1 MTLTKEAT
9 YEEFQTTKF
18 YTQMMKYL
26 TTTPMPNR
34 EVFTQAEAED
44 MMNSMYWRCY
54 WGENL
59 EGIK

>member
-9 YEEFQTTKF
+9 YEEFQTTNF
-18 YTQMMKYL
+18 YTEMIVYL
-26 TTTPMPNR
+26 TTTAMPHR
-34 EVFTQAEAED
+34 DVFTQAEAED

-59 EGIK
+59 EGID